1 MNPPISTDAPARSAP
16 ARARRT
22 DVGSDGDAVEKRAP
36 YRPAHAAHARPT
48 FDDHDDLLLDLTD
61 EGDEGDDDLVLA
73 GPAVEADDRS
83 GSDDA
88 DSETPNSIAVV
99 DDVVVVFDDPATE
112 ASPAQTEP
120 LVGARAAARAK
131 RRRHAGEARTR
142 TEADTT
148 IAWSTEPVR
157 PVEARND
164 LAPTGAAPIDAVA
177 VDLVPYPD
185 VTVVDT
191 IIPDAAALGDAPA
204 AAAHRSG
211 AVDLDSASG
220 PIASTDRDPMAFIRS
235 VDAAWTAASCWVRRH
250 ATVQLVVPCLVL
262 VFLGFVAVVA
272 ADGTMQRLGQIV
284 LTAALVT
291 AGVAWAQAIGD
302 QRRRQQ
308 DLRFRLASGNLERA
322 DLTGTVLDG
331 FTLWGQNLRGAK
343 LSGCSADH
351 VLLSGADLR
360 EASMTGASLRV
371 ASLAGADLTGAR
383 LYRSDLRGADLTG
396 AIAQGTSFEDAV
408 LRGALLEGADLT
420 GADLSG
426 ADLRGAT
433 HDEHTNW
440 ADVVVNDDTHLPED
454 LPAPQG

>member
-1 MNPPISTDAPARSAP
+1 MNPPISTAAPTRPAP
-16 ARARRT
+16 RRARPV
-22 DVGSDGDAVEKRAP
+22 DVDRVGDVSEPKAP
-36 YRPAHAAHARPT
+36 YRPAHAAHARPVA
-48 FDDHDDLLLDLTD
+48 DDHDDLLLDLT
-61 EGDEGDDDLVLA
+61 GDGEDDVVLA
-73 GPAVEADDRS
+73 GPAADAADH
-83 GSDDA
+83 GGGDDA
-88 DSETPNSIAVV
+88 QPETPASIAVV
-99 DDVVVVFDDPATE
+99 DDVVVIFDDPVIEAT
-112 ASPAQTEP
+112 PAPTQP

-131 RRRHAGEARTR
+131 RRRHTGDAEPQSEIDAKV
-142 TEADTT
+142 
-148 IAWSTEPVR
+148 AWSTE
-157 PVEARND
+157 
-164 LAPTGAAPIDAVA
+164 AADAVPLDA
-177 VDLVPYPD
+177 VPS
-185 VTVVDT
+185 T
-191 IIPDAAALGDAPA
+191 A
-204 AAAHRSG
+204 AAA
-211 AVDLDSASG
+211 SASATA
-220 PIASTDRDPMAFIRS
+220 PVAADSDPLAFIRG

-250 ATVQLVVPCLVL
+250 ATVQLVIPCLML
-262 VFLGFVAVVA
+262 VALGLFAVVA

-433 HDEHTNW
+433 HDEHTDW
-440 ADVVVNDDTHLPED
+440 TAVVVSDDTHLPED
-454 LPAPQG
+454 MPALQG